1 MIPQLID
8 LTSASL
14 ALLTA
19 ALAGPLAVAGGAK
32 LVTAPNRLSWPFRI
46 GLLRAPYGP
55 RLVGSAELAAAL
67 AIVVLPGR
75 AAMLV
80 ALAAYAVL
88 TVVAFAMKG
97 QKCACFGVA
106 RLANVGRLHVG
117 ANAAATVLATV
128 LVVAGPTETS
138 VLGGSAVGLLAALTT
153 LVAVLLVDRRRR
165 DAQEAV
171 PPCEERVSGVLLYV
185 SGHCPA
191 CRSLMQV
198 LGSMEPARRDA
209 IRTTVIDS
217 DKELPESLSGL
228 GVPCAIPLDA
238 AGQPICAPAS
248 GIGGVKALIN
258 TITSTTPV
266 VSRGV

>member
-185 SGHCPA
+185 SGNCPA
-191 CRSLMQV
+191 CRSLKQV
-198 LGSMEPARRDA
+198 LVSMEPARRDA

-266 VSRGV
+266 VSRDV